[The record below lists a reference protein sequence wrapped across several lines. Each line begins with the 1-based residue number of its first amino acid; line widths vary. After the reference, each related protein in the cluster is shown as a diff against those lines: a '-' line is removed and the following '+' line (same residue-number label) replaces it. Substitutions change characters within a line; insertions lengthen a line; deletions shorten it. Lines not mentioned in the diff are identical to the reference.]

1 MNTPKR
7 NSLIDITKLF
17 FSICIIFIH
26 TGLSDKIPYGF
37 EIKELIFRLGIPF
50 FFICSGYYFAKNDI
64 NTKEKLYLY
73 LKRLII
79 PFLIFGIIY
88 TFCEAYFLDEG
99 SINYIVLNFSR
110 LFLGSQ
116 SNVMWYSGALIWS
129 FIILYLIKDKRKLII
144 VIVISFIL
152 YLIGL
157 SFNTYDFILNDISPL
172 LLTALKNTFGQNRSF
187 WFVGLLY
194 ISIGYFIGKYI
205 KLKNIKNYKLF
216 LVFIISIVLCVME
229 TIFIKGKSI
238 YFEYDFLI
246 FHILVAT
253 CLFLLI
259 IKYQKINFNSRFI
272 RNISTTIYYIHFLV
286 IYVIRFININNYS
299 LINTQSIKYDLLIL
313 GITIILAI
321 ILNIIPSKKLK
332 SIVN

>member
-1 MNTPKR
+1 MNKTKR
-7 NSLIDITKLF
+7 NSLIDLTKLF
-17 FSICIIFIH
+17 FSICIVFIH
-26 TGLSDKIPYGF
+26 TGLGDKIPYGF

-50 FFICSGYYFAKNDI
+50 FFICSGYYFVQNNI

-88 TFCEAYFLDEG
+88 TFCEAYFLAEG
-99 SINYIVLNFSR
+99 SINYIVLNLSR

-116 SNVMWYSGALIWS
+116 SNVMWYSGTLIWS

-157 SFNTYDFILNDISPL
+157 SFTTYDFMLNDISPL

-194 ISIGYFIGKYI
+194 VSIGYFIGKYS
-205 KLKNIKNYKLF
+205 KLKSIKNYKIF
-216 LVFIISIVLCVME
+216 LVFIFSIVLCIIE
-229 TIFIKGKSI
+229 TMFIKSKTI

-246 FHILVAT
+246 SHILVAT

-259 IKYQKINFNSRFI
+259 IKCQKINFNSRFI

-286 IYVIRFININNYS
+286 IYIFRFIDANISN
-299 LINTQSIKYDLLIL
+299 LINMQSIQYDLLVL
-313 GITIILAI
+313 GITIVLSI
-321 ILNIIPSKKLK
+321 IFNIIPSKRLK
-332 SIVN
+332 NIVN